1 MSWSKSSSGLG
12 VAVVVVGLTV
22 ALAEHKNYAWYIVA
36 VGGVLIAWP
45 QFFEQFL
52 EWHYD
57 RVLERLESAKKQMDD
72 EALFLHLPDPEPDPS
87 RTPPWY
93 KPPVRRPPP
102 NPPPVRAWWE
112 PLDAVAGRAGI
123 KLGLARRAV
132 RWQKKNRPTP

>member
-45 QFFEQFL
+45 ELFEKFFD
-52 EWHYD
+52 WRYD
-57 RVLERLESAKKQMDD
+57 RVLEKLESAKKRLDD
-72 EALFLHLPDPEPDPS
+72 EAFFLRGLHELDPINF
-87 RTPPWY
+87 PPWV
-93 KPPVRRPPP
+93 KPPIRSQLP
-102 NPPPVRAWWE
+102 NPPSTQAWWE
-112 PLDAVAGRAGI
+112 PLETVSEKAGV

-132 RWQKKNRPTP
+132 RWHKKDRSTS